1 MKSAKHKG
9 ALAARE
15 AHSALLEL
23 QEMVESA
30 AKSVHAAEFEAARVA
45 IGGDKEDVSPA
56 APLESAA
63 ESLRS
68 PSFEAAVAHAR
79 DKVEV
84 ALAFTKAA
92 GK

>member
-1 MKSAKHKG
+1 MDKAAHKG

-15 AHSALLEL
+15 AHSALMEL
-23 QEMVESA
+23 KDMVETA
-30 AKSVHAAEFEAARVA
+30 AKKVHAAEFEAARVA
-45 IGGDKEDVSPA
+45 VEGKEVASTLT
-56 APLESAA
+56 PLQAVA

-84 ALAFTKAA
+84 ALARTKAA
-92 GK
+92 GN

>member
-1 MKSAKHKG
+1 MKKATPKG

-15 AHSALLEL
+15 AHTALLEL
-23 QEMVESA
+23 KEMVDSA
-30 AKSVHAAEFEAARVA
+30 AKRVHAAEFEAARVA
-45 IGGDKEDVSPA
+45 VEGQEEASPLT
-56 APLESAA
+56 PLESAA

-68 PSFEAAVAHAR
+68 PSFEAAVAEAR

>member
-1 MKSAKHKG
+1 MKQATHKG

-23 QEMVESA
+23 RAMVETA
-30 AKSVHAAEFEAARVA
+30 AKKVHAAEFEAARMA
-45 IGGDKEDVSPA
+45 IGGREA
-56 APLESAA
+56 EPLLTPLQSAA
-63 ESLRS
+63 DSLRS
-68 PSFEAAVAHAR
+68 PSFEAAVAQAR

-92 GK
+92 GN

>member
-1 MKSAKHKG
+1 MKRSTHKG

-23 QEMVESA
+23 REMVESA
-30 AKSVHAAEFEAARVA
+30 AKRVHAAEFEAARMA
-45 IGGDKEDVSPA
+45 IGGKGEVSSET
-56 APLESAA
+56 PLESAA

-68 PSFEAAVAHAR
+68 PSFEAAVAQAR

-92 GK
+92 GH